1 MDEYKKMED
10 TDEKRRDTIG
20 QSSIFDEEEQKRE
33 EFRHTISYILDAID
47 LITEE
52 EKRIFDL

>member
-1 MDEYKKMED
+1 MDD
-10 TDEKRRDTIG
+10 TEEKRRDTIG
-20 QSSIFDEEEQKRE
+20 QSPDLGEEQKRHE

-52 EKRIFDL
+52 EKRVFDL